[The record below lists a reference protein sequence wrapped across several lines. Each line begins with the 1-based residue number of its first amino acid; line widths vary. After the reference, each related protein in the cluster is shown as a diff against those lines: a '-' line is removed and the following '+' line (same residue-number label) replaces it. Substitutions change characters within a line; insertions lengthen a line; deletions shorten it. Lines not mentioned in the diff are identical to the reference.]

1 MVNSAAAQ
9 WINGTPWRWLR
20 NGAIFGLLLILGT
33 TALELLYGQ
42 PNFFSVV
49 GLPLGLLYSLVN
61 IVLCAFIF
69 WIFGLATGRAYQHL
83 LRLDDKSTHS
93 AVKWLWAKYAA
104 AGALLGLLLGIALF
118 ALYRSVGEVRSVSF
132 ASALFTG
139 GLIGALVETR
149 ARANIRKLLARENNP

>member
-1 MVNSAAAQ
+1 MVNSAAIK

-20 NGAIFGLLLILGT
+20 NGAIFGLLLILWT

-42 PNFFSVV
+42 PSFFSVV
-49 GLPLGLLYSLVN
+49 GLPLGLLYSLAN

-69 WIFGLATGRAYQHL
+69 WIFGLATRRAYQHL
-83 LRLDDKSTHS
+83 LRLDDRSAHS

-118 ALYRSVGEVRSVSF
+118 AIYRSVGEVRSVSF
-132 ASALFTG
+132 ASALFVG
-139 GLIGALVETR
+139 SLIGAMVGSR
-149 ARANIRKLLARENNP
+149 ARANIRKAIGSGK